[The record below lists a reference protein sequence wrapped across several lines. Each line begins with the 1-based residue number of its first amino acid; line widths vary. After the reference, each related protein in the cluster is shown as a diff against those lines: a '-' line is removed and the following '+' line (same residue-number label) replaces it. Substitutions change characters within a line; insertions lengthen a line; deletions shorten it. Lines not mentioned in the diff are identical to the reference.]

1 MLRLPTFLAALAA
14 ACTATAT
21 EYAVPAGSDVGR
33 FFATLPKDATSVV
46 FSAGS
51 KYASEGDIPLPPRR
65 LLVIDGR
72 GCELSLGKGSN
83 GFTCTVADMR
93 EAMER
98 TASRYVIKDFGR
110 ISGGRK
116 AVDLGATL
124 GSVVENCEFAGQ
136 SEAAVD
142 LRFCLMASLRNLL
155 VTNPRQ
161 RGIVLRP
168 GDWPGATGINS
179 QCNSSVLEQCRVYA
193 MAGTVAAYTIL
204 NSGGVRLRDCVSEGA
219 PVDYDIFLSATLD
232 GDESRPAANPVV
244 KSFSLSNF
252 HVEHAARKASIY
264 VNMPAK
270 SVVDL
275 ENVYWNGAQQAP
287 VVLYT
292 MGQLNLTDVGW
303 WAEGF
308 WIGSRI
314 SAPRITARR
323 VHDAF
328 HLGKDAGGRGM
339 GSVRLVDPLPGND
352 VLKLNYVKVAEPSR

>member
-1 MLRLPTFLAALAA
+1 MPRLQTFLAALIAA
-14 ACTATAT
+14 YTTTAT
-21 EYAVPAGSDVGR
+21 EYVVPAGSDVGR
-33 FFATLPKDATSVV
+33 FFTALPKDATSVL
-46 FSAGS
+46 FSAGA

-98 TASRYVIKDFGR
+98 TASRYIIKDFGR

-116 AVDLGATL
+116 AVDLCATL

-155 VTNPRQ
+155 ITNPRQ
-161 RGIVLRP
+161 RGIVLRQ
-168 GDWPGATGINS
+168 GDWPGATGLNS
-179 QCNSSVLEQCRVYA
+179 QCNSSVLEQCRVYG
-193 MAGTVAAYTIL
+193 MAGTVAAYTVL
-204 NSGGVRLRDCVSEGA
+204 NSGGVCLRDCVSEGA
-219 PVDYDIFLSATLD
+219 PVDYDVYLSATLD

-270 SVVDL
+270 AVVDL

-292 MGQLNLTDVGW
+292 MGQLNLTDIGW
-303 WAEGF
+303 WADGF

-328 HLGKDAGGRGM
+328 QASPEGRAR
-339 GSVRLVDPLPGND
+339 GSGAVRLVEPLPGNEL
-352 VLKLNYVKVAEPSR
+352 LKLNYVKVAEPSR